1 MMVPLV
7 GLCKGQGVGTGVA
20 NGVGLGQVNPD
31 GPNACRA
38 GIRLTPVDAD
48 TDGREHCGGQRPDT
62 HQDVLVR
69 FPAANSVLSDVGAH
83 HNLVGIIGNGI
94 FTYDVEARC
103 GPVRSVASGKTNS
116 RVQMLP
122 AATRCPSM
130 FATVVSGMV
139 TIWVIRKVAPM

>member
-1 MMVPLV
+1 MADRTPLRFNCSTRSRNTMMVPLV

-31 GPNACRA
+31 SPNACRA

-103 GPVRSVASGKTNS
+103 GPGSQRCVRQNAGRQRES
-116 RVQMLP
+116 
-122 AATRCPSM
+122 ATQP
-130 FATVVSGMV
+130 
-139 TIWVIRKVAPM
+139 